1 MLWGMIIGRSW
12 SQRAIIF
19 GTLFLYIYMYLT
31 RKEDAE
37 EGAREGLNTFKGLL
51 TLIFAAVLLASAIQV
66 LLPTELVKTYLGP
79 ESGFG
84 GVVTGGFLGGILQGG
99 PYAVYPIIRGLQQ
112 SGVSLAAVIA
122 MMIGYGA
129 IGGGK
134 IVYGLAFFG
143 PKIISLRVLI
153 GIGLTML
160 ASVILYLLFL

>member
-1 MLWGMIIGRSW
+1 MFWEMIIGRSW

-19 GTLFLYIYMYLT
+19 GTLFLYLYMYLT
-31 RKEDAE
+31 RKEDAKK
-37 EGAREGLNTFKGLL
+37 GAKDGLNTFKGLL

-66 LLPTELVKTYLGP
+66 LLPTELVQTYLGP
-79 ESGFG
+79 GSGFG
-84 GVVTGGFLGGILQGG
+84 GTITGGLLGGILQGG

-112 SGVSLAAVIA
+112 SGVSLAVVIA

-143 PKIISLRVLI
+143 PKIISLRVAF
-153 GIGLTML
+153 GIALTL
-160 ASVILYLLFL
+160 FASVILHFLFL